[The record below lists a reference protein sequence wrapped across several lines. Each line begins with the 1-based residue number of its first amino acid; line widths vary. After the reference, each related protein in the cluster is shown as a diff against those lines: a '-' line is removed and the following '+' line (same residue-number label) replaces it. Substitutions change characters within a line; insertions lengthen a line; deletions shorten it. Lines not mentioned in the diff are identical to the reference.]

1 MYDCPKSQETLMQ
14 RPFELSGEEL
24 RERLEEMVQ
33 ITISDLVS
41 EFLLMPMGSSFIKY
55 PDFRAAYEV
64 LKRHTAAFTN
74 FTETA
79 VSEALCENSRV
90 LGVLRA
96 ILGMTPPE
104 WAELARTEGM
114 SDITQGAA
122 RGLDRACRE
131 TPEYIGI
138 REQRYQARLARS
150 GGIEQRPAG
159 RPKSLERIEAL
170 ARVAIQYIT

>member
-1 MYDCPKSQETLMQ
+1 MYDLPKSQETLMQ
-14 RPFELSGEEL
+14 RPFELSSEDL
-24 RERLEEMVQ
+24 RDRLEEMVQ
-33 ITISDLVS
+33 VTISDLVS

-74 FTETA
+74 FRETA
-79 VSEALCENSRV
+79 VGEALRENSRV

-96 ILGMTPPE
+96 VLGMTPPE

-122 RGLDRACRE
+122 RVLDRACRD
-131 TPEYIGI
+131 TPEYVGSIE
-138 REQRYQARLARS
+138 RRYQARLARPR
-150 GGIEQRPAG
+150 GRGQRSVE
-159 RPKSLERIEAL
+159 RPKSLERIETL
-170 ARVAIQYIT
+170 V